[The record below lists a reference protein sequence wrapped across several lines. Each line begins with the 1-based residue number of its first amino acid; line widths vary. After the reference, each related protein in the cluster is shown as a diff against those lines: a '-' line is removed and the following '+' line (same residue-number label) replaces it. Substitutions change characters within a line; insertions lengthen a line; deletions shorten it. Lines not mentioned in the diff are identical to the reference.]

1 MSQQQQEIYYND
13 MAKNIRNPA
22 QPCTGSSNSNEEHC
36 HGHMDAR
43 LQNPQN
49 LEPAVHRGSHGS
61 TPCEWGKPATGPPT
75 SIEEGY
81 HGKDPGS
88 QPPQKLEP
96 AVHHSGTP
104 HGLGSEPAT
113 DNFEEQAGLG
123 CRQGVS

>member
-1 MSQQQQEIYYND
+1 MNVGSLYYMSQQQQEIYYND

-22 QPCTGSSNSNEEHC
+22 QPCTGSSNSNEEYC

-49 LEPAVHRGSHGS
+49 
-61 TPCEWGKPATGPPT
+61 
-75 SIEEGY
+75 
-81 HGKDPGS
+81 
-88 QPPQKLEP
+88 LEP

-123 CRQGVS
+123 CGQGSPGLGCRQGVS